1 LARRPFVVRLCAPTR
16 RPLGNIVR
24 RQGAFMATQVSSD
37 RATGSEAIDTLTA
50 LKAIQREIAPLADRA
65 GLVAARPKAG
75 RSVKRVVMEV
85 VLAASIA
92 ALLVGLSQP
101 TSSVWRGNGEAFALG
116 ETRIEDD
123 VVTLRQELVEAEA
136 RQHDLLVAL
145 EAARREGSYY
155 ERQRYPRRGIRTRRH

>member
-1 LARRPFVVRLCAPTR
+1 
-16 RPLGNIVR
+16 
-24 RQGAFMATQVSSD
+24 MATQVSSD

-92 ALLVGLSQP
+92 ALLVGLSQS
-101 TSSVWRGNGEAFALG
+101 TSPVWRGPNGETFALG
-116 ETRIEDD
+116 ETHIEDD
-123 VVTLRQELVEAEA
+123 VVTLRPALVEAET
-136 RQHDLLVAL
+136 RQHDLQVAL
-145 EAARREGSYY
+145 ETARQEAQLLRREAQLLREATIPPPWYADTKALTYGSPWS
-155 ERQRYPRRGIRTRRH
+155 R